1 MSHGH
6 AVKEEEMN
14 SKKEIIS
21 PKEMKVSRQIP
32 RVIVKGIPPAWRHT
46 GLAHEREKQKTPNGC
61 LQKRQHRYVN
71 RRPFPLG
78 RCRRS

>member
-1 MSHGH
+1 MRHGH

-32 RVIVKGIPPAWRHT
+32 RVTVKGIPQARRCT
-46 GLAHEREKQKTPNGC
+46 GLAHGREEAEDSQWVSSETTTPVC
-61 LQKRQHRYVN
+61 
-71 RRPFPLG
+71 
-78 RCRRS
+78 